1 MNQILEN
8 RNDKKKKRNVAIV
21 QFYFS
26 ICIFLLIL
34 VSFFINWFLSNQKQD
49 YVSDMIDTYQI
60 SRLYANNEP
69 VFPTFNSN
77 GQVCTVIGIISIP
90 KINVSYPILSEYDDE
105 LLRIAPCRFYGPLPN
120 ENGNLCIAGHNYNN
134 DKFFSKISL
143 LKEGDY
149 INITDY
155 SNKTLSYTVT
165 SSYEVEEDDLS
176 PLDSSSSSLRQVTLV
191 TCNNSNNNRIVVEA
205 KLF

>member
-90 KINVSYPILSEYDDE
+90 KINVSYALAFFQLSTILSVFLGVNIFKERD
-105 LLRIAPCRFYGPLPN
+105 LKNKIIGSLIMIFGAI
-120 ENGNLCIAGHNYNN
+120 CIILY
-134 DKFFSKISL
+134 
-143 LKEGDY
+143 
-149 INITDY
+149 
-155 SNKTLSYTVT
+155 
-165 SSYEVEEDDLS
+165 
-176 PLDSSSSSLRQVTLV
+176 P
-191 TCNNSNNNRIVVEA
+191 
-205 KLF
+205 